1 MQDDDVRLEIKTKM
15 HFFYTNGYISWKRK
29 KKKKAKAYL
38 AFPEILARDNMP
50 LSKANHRG
58 QRDTAA
64 TAPRI

>member
-15 HFFYTNGYISWKRK
+15 HFFTLMATYLGRGG

-50 LSKANHRG
+50 SSKANHRG

>member
-1 MQDDDVRLEIKTKM
+1 MATYLGRGK
-15 HFFYTNGYISWKRK
+15 K

-50 LSKANHRG
+50 SSKANHRG

>member
-1 MQDDDVRLEIKTKM
+1 MATYLGR
-15 HFFYTNGYISWKRK
+15 GK

-50 LSKANHRG
+50 SSKANHRG